1 MQANKEYKDSVFAKY
16 FNEDPKRLVEL
27 YNAVAGTD
35 YPKDTKIE
43 VNSIGD
49 ILHKDHIDDLYFAIG
64 EQLVVLMK
72 QQTTDDENVALRVFM
87 YLGRLYE
94 KMLGPKVLYKSNR
107 ISIPEPK
114 FIVLYNG
121 TDELPLL
128 SQQKLSDAFAKRS
141 EPPMID
147 LVVDI
152 VNINHDATNPLLKE
166 NNDSESYSRFVES
179 VRIAKAEAE
188 LDDLIHL
195 YYPDIEC

>member
-35 YPKDTKIE
+35 YPEDTKIE
-43 VNSIGD
+43 VNSMGD

-64 EQLVVLMK
+64 EQLVVLME

-94 KMLGPKVLYKSNR
+94 KILGPKALYKSNR

-141 EPPMID
+141 ETPMID